1 MIFINSLQTSYLKAL
16 LTSTSL
22 VSSYLSRVINL
33 KAIRACIIIH
43 LVILLASYSVILAIV
58 SLSFKLLRL
67 PLNNYL
73 ISKLTIILLSL
84 LAPLSFFIAV
94 IIFKLQ
100 TRIVEK
106 FNKLLQT
113 IKYSILISFSSR
125 YPFVLV
131 FIEY

>member
-1 MIFINSLQTSYLKAL
+1 MQNSYLKAS

-22 VSSYLSRVINL
+22 VPSYLSRVINL
-33 KAIRACIIIH
+33 KAIRVWIIIH
-43 LVILLASYSVILAIV
+43 LVILLTSYSVILAIV

-84 LAPLSFFIAV
+84 LASLSFFIAV

-100 TRIVEK
+100 TCIVEK

>member
-1 MIFINSLQTSYLKAL
+1 LQNSYLKAS

-22 VSSYLSRVINL
+22 VPSYLSRVINL
-33 KAIRACIIIH
+33 KAIRPWIIIH

-73 ISKLTIILLSL
+73 ISKLAMILLSL
-84 LAPLSFFIAV
+84 LAPLSFFIEV

-100 TRIVEK
+100 TCIVEK
-106 FNKLLQT
+106 FDILMQT
-113 IKYSILISFSSR
+113 IKYSINLLVLDIIYFSIYR
-125 YPFVLV
+125 ILTNLP
-131 FIEY
+131 

>member
-1 MIFINSLQTSYLKAL
+1 MIFINSLQNSYLKAS

-22 VSSYLSRVINL
+22 VPSYLSRVINL

-73 ISKLTIILLSL
+73 ISKLAMILLSL

-100 TRIVEK
+100 TCIVEK

-113 IKYSILISFSSR
+113 IKYL
-125 YPFVLV
+125 LGLLK
-131 FIEY
+131 